1 MELADT
7 RDLKSRG
14 RKSVRVQ
21 IPSLPPYIY
30 MFNIVHCI
38 RRTTMG
44 LFDLGNQILKTADR
58 ITILPVSIVRDTV
71 TLGGVI
77 TNE

>member
-1 MELADT
+1 
-7 RDLKSRG
+7 
-14 RKSVRVQ
+14 
-21 IPSLPPYIY
+21 

>member
-1 MELADT
+1 
-7 RDLKSRG
+7 
-14 RKSVRVQ
+14 
-21 IPSLPPYIY
+21 
-30 MFNIVHCI
+30 
-38 RRTTMG
+38 MG